1 MQVVVQ
7 DASTL
12 LNLLKSGLL
21 ECAVN
26 SLGLHI
32 LATDLVAAEIKTQ
45 RNIFDQAVLL
55 GWIEIKSS
63 SPLELLNL
71 AIERQKAKALSIQ
84 DVSAVALARTV
95 GCPLFSSDGP
105 VRNYAARCNLTVR
118 GELWILDQLV
128 SMEALKPVEAANK
141 LNKMLENKAR
151 LPMKEVHERISK
163 WTAG

>member
-1 MQVVVQ
+1 MDVVVQ

-21 ECAVN
+21 QCAVEA
-26 SLGLHI
+26 LELHI
-32 LATDLVAAEIKTQ
+32 LTTDLVAAEIKSPKVA
-45 RNIFDQAVLL
+45 FDAAISR
-55 GWIEIKSS
+55 GWIEVRSFS
-63 SPLELLNL
+63 ALELIGL
-71 AIERQKAKALSIQ
+71 ATERQKAKGLSIQ
-84 DVSAVALARTV
+84 DVSVVALARTV

-128 SMEALKPVEAANK
+128 GRKSLQPVEAADK
-141 LNKMLENKAR
+141 LEMMMENKAR
-151 LPMKEVHERISK
+151 LPMKEVQERIAK